1 MGQTYKVRA
10 EEDSVYLQEL
20 ARFVDTKM
28 KTIAKSAGTQD
39 SLKLAILA
47 ALNVADEFFKLERKP
62 REAGQD
68 MDASVDEMLKLLEV
82 IVTADPVEQQT
93 VSVIAR

>member
-47 ALNVADEFFKLERKP
+47 ALNVADEFFKLERKH

-82 IVTADPVEQQT
+82 SLREPT
-93 VSVIAR
+93 